1 MVQNDVIQ
9 SRVEGVIYGAEIES
23 IKPVSDSAYEV
34 TLSLP
39 QAIANDI
46 KRRISKKYRVAQAH

>member
-1 MVQNDVIQ
+1 M
-9 SRVEGVIYGAEIES
+9 IYGAEIES

-46 KRRISKKYRVAQAH
+46 KRLYLQSIE

>member
-1 MVQNDVIQ
+1 
-9 SRVEGVIYGAEIES
+9 VIYGAEIES
-23 IKPVSDSAYEV
+23 IKPVSDNAYEV

-46 KRRISKKYRVAQAH
+46 KRLYLQSIE